1 MILLSFLVQLM
12 VVLTP
17 MTSLAVSTENTLNEP
32 MNKIQTYMS
41 KQEVVIITDSY
52 HIGDLKGNNV
62 GIDAI
67 VLYKPGMKT
76 KVPGIRMSLGKAVKT
91 EQVYYSY
98 LDLDQIEGLSSA
110 ISSMIKLVKEKL
122 SVGETRKDVVYSC
135 KGGFE
140 VALQKS
146 ASKTLFFLRE
156 KYVTVATEPENLI
169 LFKELLAKAQ
179 SVLNTK

>member
-52 HIGDLKGNNV
+52 HIGDLKGDNV

-110 ISSMIKLVKEKL
+110 ISSMIKKSCLSARQEKMWYIL
-122 SVGETRKDVVYSC
+122 ARVVSRLHY
-135 KGGFE
+135 
-140 VALQKS
+140 KS
-146 ASKTLFFLRE
+146 PLPKHFF
-156 KYVTVATEPENLI
+156 P
-169 LFKELLAKAQ
+169 
-179 SVLNTK
+179 